1 MAKKIKLAQVIC
13 GTDVAGA
20 KGYTIDLAKLA
31 NPDKFEVWHIHPLE
45 GMTTREAR
53 EAGIEPFVTRQNPFQ
68 IAKLIRRLDLDLI
81 HTHGVRAN
89 FTGRIAARMAGIPS
103 ICTMH
108 SDSRLDYDSRL
119 KERMVWLADNLL
131 NRWADAFI
139 GVSDDMSEKL
149 ATRGIPRNK
158 IHTVRNGINLSAV
171 KPSLSPATIK
181 RNLGISDDIRLIGTV
196 GRLVEVKGHDDLI
209 SALPRI
215 LREVPNAGVVIVGD
229 GRCMEPLRRQA
240 EELRISDRV
249 FLLGRI
255 TPPFDI
261 MSACEV
267 GVFPSLAEAIGLA
280 MLEFMALKIPI
291 VATDVCGIPE
301 VINSEDVGILT
312 PPKDPSNLA
321 DSIIRVLKDKQLSR
335 RLSENGRKRVEE
347 EFTTEHMVRQTE
359 KIWEQYARRRNNN

>member
-1 MAKKIKLAQVIC
+1 MEKKIKLAQVIC

-31 NPDKFEVWHIHPLE
+31 NPDKFEVWHIHLLE

-68 IAKLIRRLDLDLI
+68 IAKLISRLDLDLI

-149 ATRGIPRNK
+149 AIRGIPRDK

-229 GRCMEPLRRQA
+229 GRCIELLRRQV